1 MWNWKKKE
9 EKGPRQVNYLW
20 VLAGGYL
27 MYLGGELIYG
37 VIKGESTLEF
47 FGILAA
53 VVFFLVG
60 GWLCLRE
67 WRIYR
72 YGANEEQQTD
82 ELPEEADGA
91 ADELSDESADP
102 AEGEEETEWK
112 NC

>member
-1 MWNWKKKE
+1 MVMWKGNEKK

-27 MYLGGELIYG
+27 VYLGGELIYD

-53 VVFFLVG
+53 VVFILVG

-67 WRIYR
+67 WKIYR
-72 YGANEEQQTD
+72 YGTKEEQEMLSEEAEETA
-82 ELPEEADGA
+82 LPEETEDADT
-91 ADELSDESADP
+91 
-102 AEGEEETEWK
+102 AEDEEET
-112 NC
+112 

>member
-1 MWNWKKKE
+1 MVMWKGNEKK

-27 MYLGGELIYG
+27 VYLGGELIYD

-53 VVFFLVG
+53 VVFILVG

-67 WRIYR
+67 WKIYR
-72 YGANEEQQTD
+72 YGTKEEQEMLSEEVEETA
-82 ELPEEADGA
+82 LPEETDDADT
-91 ADELSDESADP
+91 
-102 AEGEEETEWK
+102 AEDEEET
-112 NC
+112 

>member
-1 MWNWKKKE
+1 MVMWKGNEKK

-27 MYLGGELIYG
+27 VYLGGELIYD

-53 VVFFLVG
+53 VVFILVG

-67 WRIYR
+67 WKIYR
-72 YGANEEQQTD
+72 YGTKEEQEMLSEEVEETA
-82 ELPEEADGA
+82 LPEETEDADT
-91 ADELSDESADP
+91 
-102 AEGEEETEWK
+102 AEDEEET
-112 NC
+112 

>member
-1 MWNWKKKE
+1 MVMWKGNEKK

-27 MYLGGELIYG
+27 VYLGGELIYD

-53 VVFFLVG
+53 VVFILVG

-67 WRIYR
+67 WKIYR
-72 YGANEEQQTD
+72 YGTKEEQEMLSEEAEETA
-82 ELPEEADGA
+82 LPEETDDADT
-91 ADELSDESADP
+91 
-102 AEGEEETEWK
+102 AEDEEET
-112 NC
+112 

>member
-1 MWNWKKKE
+1 MVMWKGNEKK

-27 MYLGGELIYG
+27 VYLGGELIYD

-53 VVFFLVG
+53 VVFILVG

-67 WRIYR
+67 WKIYR
-72 YGANEEQQTD
+72 YGTKEEQEMLSEEAEETA
-82 ELPEEADGA
+82 LPEETEDADT
-91 ADELSDESADP
+91 
-102 AEGEEETEWK
+102 AENEEET
-112 NC
+112 

>member
-1 MWNWKKKE
+1 MVMWKGNEKK

-27 MYLGGELIYG
+27 VYLGGELIYD

-53 VVFFLVG
+53 VVFILVG

-67 WRIYR
+67 WKIYR
-72 YGANEEQQTD
+72 YGSKKEQEMLSEEAEETA
-82 ELPEEADGA
+82 LPEETEDADT
-91 ADELSDESADP
+91 
-102 AEGEEETEWK
+102 AEDEEET
-112 NC
+112 

>member
-1 MWNWKKKE
+1 MVMWKGNEKK

-27 MYLGGELIYG
+27 VYLGGELIYG

-53 VVFFLVG
+53 VVFILVG

-67 WRIYR
+67 WKIYR
-72 YGANEEQQTD
+72 YGTKEEQEMLSEEAEETA
-82 ELPEEADGA
+82 LPEETDDADT
-91 ADELSDESADP
+91 
-102 AEGEEETEWK
+102 AEDEEET
-112 NC
+112 

>member
-1 MWNWKKKE
+1 MVMWKGNEKK

-27 MYLGGELIYG
+27 VYLGGELIYD

-53 VVFFLVG
+53 VVFILVG

-67 WRIYR
+67 WKIYR
-72 YGANEEQQTD
+72 YGTKEEQET
-82 ELPEEADGA
+82 LPEEAEETALPEETED
-91 ADELSDESADP
+91 ADT
-102 AEGEEETEWK
+102 AEDEEET
-112 NC
+112 